1 MYTAN
6 NYKGHYWFSCL
17 LNLMHDANLVPLDG
31 PATLVPTHQAVWRLP
46 GTQGRLVHLWV
57 KIFEQEICWMFPQG
71 WAQIT
76 AFCPRKLAEAKPSF
90 CSLLVITLSNLKPAI
105 LREGGSLGKFR
116 LIWMWA
122 KQLWFICFISEPTVD
137 QNWQRTG
144 CDQKFVPSANTIL
157 TSWPLTRQA
166 RIDFWKG
173 DNKIICITFKRL
185 FLIYLWVWKPRP
197 VQPSSRG

>member
-1 MYTAN
+1 MYKAN
-6 NYKGHYWFSCL
+6 NYKGHDWFSCL

-31 PATLVPTHQAVWRLP
+31 PPTLVPTHQAVWRLP

-144 CDQKFVPSANTIL
+144 CDQKVCAKCQHNTDKL
-157 TSWPLTRQA
+157 TSDQASQNWFLKRRQQNYMYY
-166 RIDFWKG
+166 F
-173 DNKIICITFKRL
+173 
-185 FLIYLWVWKPRP
+185 
-197 VQPSSRG
+197 